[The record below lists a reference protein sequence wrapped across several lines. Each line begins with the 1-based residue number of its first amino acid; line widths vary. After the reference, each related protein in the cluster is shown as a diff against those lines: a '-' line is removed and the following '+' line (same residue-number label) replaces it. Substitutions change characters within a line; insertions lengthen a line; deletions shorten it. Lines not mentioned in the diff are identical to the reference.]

1 MRKIPYYFY
10 SKVILSLILCFS
22 FCLAGCEKEG
32 LPAKIGELEYTV
44 VAGSDVPQE
53 LKKLINERKKKAF
66 ELTFSENSC
75 LFIVKGYGKQK
86 SGGYSIKINELYQA
100 KDTLVLDTELFGPKK
115 DQKVSEQASYPYIVI
130 KTEYR
135 EEPVTFY

>member
-1 MRKIPYYFY
+1 MQKL
-10 SKVILSLILCFS
+10 SKYLPAGILISLIICFS
-22 FCLAGCEKEG
+22 VCLAGCEKETR
-32 LPAKIGELEYTV
+32 PAKIGKLEYTV
-44 VAGSDVPQE
+44 VAGSDIPQE
-53 LKKLINERKKKAF
+53 LKKLIEERKKKSF

-75 LFIVKGYGKQK
+75 LYVVKGYGKQK
-86 SGGYSIKINELYQA
+86 SGGYSIKINEFYQA
-100 KDTLVLDTELFGPKK
+100 KDTLVLDTELYGPKK

>member
-1 MRKIPYYFY
+1 MQNKIYHC
-10 SKVILSLILCFS
+10 SVSIMILMVLCLSIF
-22 FCLAGCEKEG
+22 LTGCEKETR
-32 LPAKIGELEYTV
+32 PAKIGKMEYTV
-44 VAGSDVPQE
+44 VAGSDIPQE
-53 LKKLINERKKKAF
+53 LKKLINERKKNAF

-75 LFIVKGYGKQK
+75 LFVVRGYGKQK
-86 SGGYSIKINELYQA
+86 SGGYSIKINEFYQA

-115 DQKVSEQASYPYIVI
+115 DEKISEQPSYPYIVI

>member
-1 MRKIPYYFY
+1 MNKISYH
-10 SKVILSLILCFS
+10 KHVRTVMILVLCTALLLI
-22 FCLAGCEKEG
+22 GCEKDTR
-32 LPAKIGELEYTV
+32 PAKTGKMEYTI
-44 VAGSDVPQE
+44 AGGSDIPQE
-53 LKKLINERKKKAF
+53 LKKLINERKKKSF

-75 LFIVKGYGKQK
+75 LYIVKGYGKQK
-86 SGGYSIKINELYQA
+86 SGGYSIKINDFYIA

-115 DQKVSEQASYPYIVI
+115 DQNVSDQPSYPYIVI